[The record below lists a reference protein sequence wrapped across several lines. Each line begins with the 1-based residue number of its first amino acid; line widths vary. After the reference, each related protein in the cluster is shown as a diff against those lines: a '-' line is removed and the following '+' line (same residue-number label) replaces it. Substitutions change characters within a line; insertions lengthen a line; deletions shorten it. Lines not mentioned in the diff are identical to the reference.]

1 MANKQGNSEATI
13 FFADTR
19 FERMARRPGGVSREE
34 AIERAQGAVEELKTD
49 FTGWIDEQYS
59 ELSASLAAIARD
71 PGDKA
76 ALERAHQKCA
86 YLRDVGSTMGYTL
99 VTFVATTLCDILD
112 AYIAGAPFDKD
123 VTDCHMDA
131 FLLART
137 DEYRHRRPEEVPEL
151 ANGLLRVVEV
161 ASIVP
166 PPGLKD

>member
-1 MANKQGNSEATI
+1 MADKQGNPEATI
-13 FFADTR
+13 FYADTR

-34 AIERAQGAVEELKTD
+34 ALEHAQNAVEEMKTD
-49 FTGWIDEQYS
+49 FTDWIDEQYS
-59 ELSASLAAIARD
+59 ELSASLADVVRD
-71 PGDKA
+71 PGDRQ

-99 VTFVATTLCDILD
+99 VTFVATTLCDVLD

-166 PPGLKD
+166 PTGTKD

>member
-1 MANKQGNSEATI
+1 MANKQGESEATI

-19 FERMARRPGGVSREE
+19 FERLARRPGGISREE
-34 AIERAQGAVEELKTD
+34 ALERAQSAVEEMKTD
-49 FTGWIDEQYS
+49 FTGWIDQQYS
-59 ELSASLAAIARD
+59 ELGASLADVARD
-71 PGDKA
+71 PGDKE

-99 VTFVATTLCDILD
+99 VTFVATTLCDILE

-166 PPGLKD
+166 P

>member
-1 MANKQGNSEATI
+1 MADNKGSSEATI

-34 AIERAQGAVEELKTD
+34 ALQRAQSAVEELKTD
-49 FTGWIDEQYS
+49 FTGWIDQQYS
-59 ELSASLAAIARD
+59 ELSDSLAAIASD
-71 PGDKA
+71 PGDKMA
-76 ALERAHQKCA
+76 MERAQQKCA

-99 VTFVATTLCDILD
+99 VTFIATTLCDILE
-112 AYIAGAPFDKD
+112 AYMAGAPFDKE

-151 ANGLLRVVEV
+151 ANGLLRVVEM

-166 PPGLKD
+166 PSGSKD

>member
-19 FERMARRPGGVSREE
+19 FERLARRPGGISREE
-34 AIERAQGAVEELKTD
+34 ALERAQTAVEEMKTD
-49 FTGWIDEQYS
+49 FTDWIDQQYS
-59 ELSASLAAIARD
+59 ELSASLADIAKD
-71 PGDKA
+71 PGDTD
-76 ALERAHQKCA
+76 ALERAQQKCA

-99 VTFVATTLCDILD
+99 VTFVATTLCDILE
-112 AYIAGAPFDKD
+112 AYIAGATYDKN
-123 VTDCHMDA
+123 VIDCHMDA

-166 PPGLKD
+166 PASPKD

>member
-1 MANKQGNSEATI
+1 MADKQGNSEATI

-34 AIERAQGAVEELKTD
+34 ALERAQGAVEELKTD
-49 FTGWIDEQYS
+49 FTDWIDQQYG
-59 ELSASLAAIARD
+59 ELSESLAAIASD
-71 PGDKA
+71 PSDKG

-99 VTFVATTLCDILD
+99 VTFVATTLCDILE
-112 AYIAGAPFDKD
+112 AYIAGAPFDKE

-151 ANGLLRVVEV
+151 ANGLLRVVEM

-166 PPGLKD
+166 PSAPKD